1 MSEDVKEGCLWL
13 FRTVQ
18 SLNINLKMLDLWLLN
33 TMHYLNIKLQIVHS
47 NLLYSMSVAVQQGAV
62 SKHKTTNVALVP
74 WCILCGRR
82 RGLSALVGHKPAKHI
97 RAWSSVHPDLAATMG
112 SVWSFGE
119 HCKNGINYVFS
130 YLLWYMEL

>member
-1 MSEDVKEGCLWL
+1 MIEVSEGIKEGCLWL

-18 SLNINLKMLDLWLLN
+18 YLNINLQMVHFWHLWLLSTVQYLNINLQMVDLWLLK
-33 TMHYLNIKLQIVHS
+33 TVHYLNIKLQIVHS

-82 RGLSALVGHKPAKHI
+82 RGLSALVGHKPAKH
-97 RAWSSVHPDLAATMG
+97 RHSSLTHLSDSFHNMG
-112 SVWSFGE
+112 
-119 HCKNGINYVFS
+119 
-130 YLLWYMEL
+130 